1 MLQIPCHKDN
11 YFSDSDLRKRGSLF
25 VRAEAHEK
33 RAMAHIQPL
42 GIPFIFAG
50 YGRERK
56 NIDH

>member
-11 YFSDSDLRKRGSLF
+11 RFNDSRLRKSGFRF
-25 VRAEAHEK
+25 IRAEAHEK